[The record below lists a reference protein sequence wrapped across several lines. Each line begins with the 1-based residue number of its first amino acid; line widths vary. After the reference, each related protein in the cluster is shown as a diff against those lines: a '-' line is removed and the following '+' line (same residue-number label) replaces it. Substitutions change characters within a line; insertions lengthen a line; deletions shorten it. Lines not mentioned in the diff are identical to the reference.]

1 MKYRY
6 QITEFVHPVLVTLFL
21 VFTLGIIDCTSI
33 EPYSPKN
40 EEPNEPPSEEPTEE
54 TEITKVKLLAI
65 GNSFSEDALEYYLHG
80 LSHANGDTI
89 IIGNLY
95 IGGASLET
103 HYKNSV
109 NNAPLYSYRKIVNG
123 EKTIIPDYTIL
134 DAIKEERWDY
144 ISFQQVSSLSGIY
157 ESFFPYLTSLIRY
170 VEEHTINPDV
180 EFVLHSTWAY
190 AQNSTHEGFVKYGN
204 DQMKMYNVIID
215 TYQNVAEEIGVDII
229 IPAGTAI
236 QNGRTSTLGD
246 TFCRDGYHLEPNYG
260 RYTASCAWYEK
271 IFRKTVV
278 GNSYI
283 PNNISKFQADVA
295 QSAAH
300 FAVQNPYEV
309 TELVDFKENPEIKE
323 LTKPV
328 YIDFGNKLSPFPWN
342 NVTSIT
348 AGSSI
353 ELIDEEGTELG
364 MKLVIKQNFGGIN
377 GNGPVATQIPG
388 FDIPETASSD
398 SFFGNLIEF
407 SGQVSPQTEMEITGL
422 NPEKKYD
429 FLLFGSRTASDNR
442 ETKYTVKG
450 YNEEIVYLNASS
462 NTTLAVSTKG
472 IKPLSNGSIN
482 IIVTYGPNNNNAN
495 KFYYINSM
503 KLSPGE

>member
-21 VFTLGIIDCTSI
+21 VFTLGIFACSSN
-33 EPYSPKN
+33 EPYSPED

-54 TEITKVKLLAI
+54 TKITKVKLLAI

-190 AQNSTHEGFVKYGN
+190 AQNSTHDGFANYGN
-204 DQMKMYNVIID
+204 DQMKMYNAIID
-215 TYQNVAEEIGVDII
+215 TYQNVADKIGVDII

-260 RYTASCAWYEK
+260 RYTASCVWFEK
-271 IFRKTVV
+271 IFKKTVV

-283 PNNISKFQADVA
+283 PNNISKFQADIA

-300 FAVQNPYEV
+300 YAVVNPYQV
-309 TELVDFKENPEIKE
+309 TSLAHLVDDTPIEPF
-323 LTKPV
+323 TKM
-328 YIDFGNKLSPFPWN
+328 IN
-342 NVTSIT
+342 I
-348 AGSSI
+348 
-353 ELIDEEGTELG
+353 
-364 MKLVIKQNFGGIN
+364 NFGGIDVPKWN
-377 GNGPVATQIPG
+377 VLDNEAKIDKLK
-388 FDIPETASSD
+388 DINNAYTNIS
-398 SFFGNLIEF
+398 
-407 SGQVSPQTEMEITGL
+407 VEIT
-422 NPEKKYD
+422 ER
-429 FLLFGSRTASDNR
+429 FG
-442 ETKYTVKG
+442 G
-450 YNEEIVYLNASS
+450 
-462 NTTLAVSTKG
+462 
-472 IKPLSNGSIN
+472 
-482 IIVTYGPNNNNAN
+482 VTHQDQRLR
-495 KFYYINSM
+495 I
-503 KLSPGE
+503 LR